1 METRRYKNSGELISL
16 LGFGCMRLPM
26 LGESEI
32 DKAAAQEM
40 VDYAIAHGV
49 NYFDTAYMY
58 HDGKSEPFTGEALA
72 KHPRASFNL
81 ATKMPL
87 VSVSSKADVERIFNE
102 QLQNCRVDYFD
113 YYLLHNINESHWEK
127 VESYGIYEFAKEK
140 QRQGKIRRLGF
151 SFHDKPELLM
161 TVAGRREWDFAQI
174 QLNYLDWELQ
184 DAGLQYKILNDKG
197 IPVVVME
204 PVRGGALASLCE
216 KSTALFKAAR
226 PSASTASW
234 ALRYAASLPGV
245 LTVLSGMSS
254 MDQLRGNISTMN
266 DFVPLNE
273 QDYTV
278 IEKALDAYREESVI
292 PCTACRYCMD
302 CPSGADIPKVFG
314 IYNNYLQGQSP
325 RNEFIFDLEYNNI
338 LGKGKQAQECSGC
351 GQCLSL
357 CPQHIDIPQWMETI
371 NAFARGRAAM

>member
-1 METRRYKNSGELISL
+1 METREYKDSGEFISL

-26 LGESEI
+26 LNETEI

-40 VDYAIAHGV
+40 VDYASAHGD
-49 NYFDTAYMY
+49 NYLDTAYMY
-58 HDGKSEPFTGEALA
+58 HDGKSEPFTGAALA
-72 KHPRASFNL
+72 RHPRESFNL
-81 ATKMPL
+81 ATKLPL
-87 VSVSSKADVERIFNE
+87 VSVSSKDDVERIFNE
-102 QLQNCRVDYFD
+102 QLENCRVDYFD
-113 YYLLHNINESHWEK
+113 YYLLHNINEAHWKK

-151 SFHDKPELLM
+151 SFHDTPKLLM
-161 TVAGRREWDFAQI
+161 TVAGRYEWDFAQI

-204 PVRGGALASLCE
+204 PVRGGALATLCE
-216 KSTALFKAAR
+216 KSIATFKAAN
-226 PSASTASW
+226 PSASPVSW

-254 MDQLRGNISTMN
+254 MDQLQGNISTMN
-266 DFVPLNE
+266 DFVPLNGH
-273 QDYTV
+273 DYAV
-278 IEKALDAYREESVI
+278 IEKALDAYRESAVI
-292 PCTACRYCMD
+292 PCTSCRYCMD
-302 CPSGADIPKVFG
+302 CPYGTDIPKVFG
-314 IYNNYLQGQSP
+314 VYNNYLRGDAP

-338 LGKGKQAQECSGC
+338 LGKGKQAEECNGC

-371 NAFARGRAAM
+371 NAFARGRASM